1 MLVSSVTQFV
11 TLRIIVSDM
20 RQIETGPS
28 EEATSK
34 YKCALRIFQQSEET
48 KNINSMSLQTSCY
61 ILRYV

>member
-20 RQIETGPS
+20 RQIKTGLS

-48 KNINSMSLQTSCY
+48 KNINSMSLQTSCH
-61 ILRYV
+61 LQRYV